1 MVSTWLRSTL
11 RSPAAALS
19 LFLLH
24 SLFCSPRPF
33 SASAHDVCSP
43 NLFRPN
49 LPLSLINSFPC
60 DLRNNDNSSCVSING
75 VELRVEN
82 TPNRLIL
89 VKLSSIT
96 VVFALLSHLRVT

>member
-11 RSPAAALS
+11 RSPTAALS

-43 NLFRPN
+43 NLFMPN
-49 LPLSLINSFPC
+49 LPLSFINSFPC
-60 DLRNNDNSSCVSING
+60 DLGNNDNVMCVSINKT
-75 VELRVEN
+75 ELRVEN
-82 TPNRLIL
+82 TPVRPISI
-89 VKLSSIT
+89 KLSYIT
-96 VVFALLSHLRVT
+96 KRFKTVK